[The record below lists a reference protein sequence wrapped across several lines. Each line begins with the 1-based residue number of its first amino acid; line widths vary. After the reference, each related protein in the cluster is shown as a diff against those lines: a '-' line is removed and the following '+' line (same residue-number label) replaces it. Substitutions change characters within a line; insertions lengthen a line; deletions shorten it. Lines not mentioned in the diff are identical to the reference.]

1 MDLTNNSSPSK
12 MFSILN
18 ILFLTFLAGQVLY
31 LSIGLF
37 LVQSGAKEELSQLNN
52 IFLFAVPIIDLFIIF
67 TSKSIYTKNVT
78 NFDKN
83 LPLENKILS
92 YQTNSI
98 IQLALL
104 EGANIINVSVL
115 TITANYFFAALFV
128 IIISLFLLNKPTK
141 EKFIIQYELN
151 SEDVVKILG

>member
-1 MDLTNNSSPSK
+1 

>member
-1 MDLTNNSSPSK
+1 

-18 ILFLTFLAGQVLY
+18 ILFLTFLVGQVLY

-37 LVQSGAKEELSQLNN
+37 LVQSGSKQELSQLNN
-52 IFLFAVPIIDLFIIF
+52 IFLFAVPIIDLFIII
-67 TSKSIYTKNVT
+67 TSKSIYTKNVAS
-78 NFDKN
+78 FDKN

-104 EGANIINVSVL
+104 EGGNIINVSIL
-115 TITANYFFAALFV
+115 IITANYFFAALFV

-141 EKFIIQYELN
+141 EKFIMQYELN
-151 SEDVVKILG
+151 SDDVVKILG

>member
-1 MDLTNNSSPSK
+1 

-18 ILFLTFLAGQVLY
+18 VLFLTFLTGQVLY
-31 LSIGLF
+31 FTIGLF
-37 LVQSGAKEELSQLNN
+37 LVQSGAKQELVQLNN
-52 IFLFAVPIIDLFIIF
+52 IFLFAVPIIDLFIII
-67 TSKSIYTKNVT
+67 TSKSIYTKNVA

-115 TITANYFFAALFV
+115 IITANYFFAALFV

-141 EKFIIQYELN
+141 EKFIMQYELN
-151 SEDVVKILG
+151 SDDVVKILG